1 MRYFVSSHLLVR
13 YKKYVK
19 IIMDF
24 TSIALEAGER
34 AVTQG
39 EYVAKTE
46 LTLSPNDWDLG
57 ILTSSKRAPRILE
70 RRVEQEKGGLL
81 TWEDPAMRNTYR
93 EEPLGCYVFGVQLSV
108 SVMYQGGGRTYAAWS
123 LAQQTCCVI
132 YSQVLKSLCTEERNI
147 LT

>member
-46 LTLSPNDWDLG
+46 LTLSPND
-57 ILTSSKRAPRILE
+57 
-70 RRVEQEKGGLL
+70 
-81 TWEDPAMRNTYR
+81 
-93 EEPLGCYVFGVQLSV
+93 
-108 SVMYQGGGRTYAAWS
+108 
-123 LAQQTCCVI
+123 
-132 YSQVLKSLCTEERNI
+132 
-147 LT
+147 